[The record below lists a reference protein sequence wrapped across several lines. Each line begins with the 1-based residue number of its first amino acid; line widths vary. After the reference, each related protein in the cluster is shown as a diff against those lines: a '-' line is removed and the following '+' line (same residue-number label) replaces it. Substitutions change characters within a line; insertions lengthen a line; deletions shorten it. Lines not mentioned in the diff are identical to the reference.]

1 MSTGRQLA
9 RFAVLGGL
17 SSFGPLSLDLY
28 LPALPRVARSLDA
41 TDGLTQLSISACLV
55 GLAIGQLAFGPLGDR
70 FGRRRPLLAG
80 VAGWTVASLLC
91 AAAPNA
97 EVLIALRFVE
107 GAGGAAGLV
116 LARAVI
122 RDLYDAAELARAF
135 ARVALLSNIAP
146 VVAPIMGGLLLYVIP
161 WRGLFV
167 TLTVIG
173 VVLLGGTA
181 VALPESLPEERRR
194 RGGIRSTVTAVRE
207 LSRDRLFLGS
217 IAVFACSS
225 AMLFTYISLSSF
237 VLQQQFG
244 FDASAFSAVFA
255 ANSVGI
261 VIAGWVCVRLLR
273 RRAPQFL
280 LGLGLMLAMLGS
292 VLLCAAVLGRWPV
305 WSVLPP
311 LLLAIGSIGLIL
323 PSATG
328 LALLKHA
335 GAAGAG
341 SALLG
346 GTQFLMGAV
355 AGPIVSAAGASAAA
369 MAIGMG
375 VSAVGAVAC
384 YRIFGIGRTRWV
396 GDEEPAS

>member
-1 MSTGRQLA
+1 MSTVRRLA

-41 TDGLTQLSISACLV
+41 TDGLTQLTISACLM

-70 FGRRRPLLAG
+70 FGRRWPLLAG
-80 VAGWTVASLLC
+80 VAGWTLASLLC

-97 EVLIALRFVE
+97 EVLIALRFVQ

-122 RDLYDAAELARAF
+122 RDLYDAAELTRAF
-135 ARVALLSNIAP
+135 ARVSLLSNVAP

-167 TLTVIG
+167 TLAVIG
-173 VVLLGGTA
+173 VVLLAGTA
-181 VALPESLPEERRR
+181 VALPESWPQERRR
-194 RGGIRSTVTAVRE
+194 RGGIRSTITAFDE
-207 LSRDRLFLGS
+207 LRRDRLFVGS

-225 AMLFTYISLSSF
+225 AMLFIYISLSSF

-261 VIAGWVCVRLLR
+261 VIAGWICVRLLR
-273 RRAPQFL
+273 RRAPAFL
-280 LGLGLMLAMLGS
+280 LGLGLMLALLGS

-311 LLLAIGSIGLIL
+311 LLLAVGSIGLIL

-335 GAAGAG
+335 EAAGAG
-341 SALLG
+341 SAVLG

-355 AGPIVSAAGASAAA
+355 AGPIVSVAGASAAA

-384 YRIFGIGRTRWV
+384 YQLAGIGRTRV
-396 GDEEPAS
+396 GDEQPVG

>member
-1 MSTGRQLA
+1 MRLA

-80 VAGWTVASLLC
+80 VAGWTLASLLC

-97 EVLIALRFVE
+97 EILIGLRFVQ

-167 TLTVIG
+167 TLAGIG
-173 VVLLGGTA
+173 VVLLAGTA
-181 VALPESLPEERRR
+181 VALPESLPEDRRR

-217 IAVFACSS
+217 IAVVACSS
-225 AMLFTYISLSSF
+225 AMLFTYLSLSSF

-244 FDASAFSAVFA
+244 FDASTFSAVFA

-261 VIAGWVCVRLLR
+261 VIAGWACVRLLR
-273 RRAPQFL
+273 RRAPAFG
-280 LGLGLMLAMLGS
+280 LGLGLGLALLGS

-305 WSVLPP
+305 WSILPP
-311 LLLAIGSIGLIL
+311 LLLAVGSIGLIL
-323 PSATG
+323 PSATA

-335 GAAGAG
+335 GAAGTG
-341 SALLG
+341 SAFLG

-355 AGPIVSAAGASAAA
+355 AGPIVSVAGASAAA

-375 VSAVGAVAC
+375 VSAIGAVAC
-384 YRIFGIGRTRWV
+384 YRIAGIGRTRWV
-396 GDEEPAS
+396 SGEGPAS